1 MNTENRK
8 ELGQAL
14 LAELEDDIDQA
25 IANQNDITANMTTW
39 RAPEEQLPPLL
50 QAFRSATGKTSVV
63 ALEVLL
69 LVAQQPRTLTELEE
83 LTGITKGS
91 LSRAVQPFSRF
102 ADAKGQIQEPR
113 VHLFNRRRI
122 IGGRAD
128 SFKLT
133 LTARARRLLETA
145 A

>member
-1 MNTENRK
+1 M
-8 ELGQAL
+8 
-14 LAELEDDIDQA
+14 
-25 IANQNDITANMTTW
+25 
-39 RAPEEQLPPLL
+39 
-50 QAFRSATGKTSVV
+50 V
-63 ALEVLL
+63 
-69 LVAQQPRTLTELEE
+69 LTELEQ

-91 LSRAVQPFSRF
+91 LSRAVQPFTRF
-102 ADAKGQIQEPR
+102 ADAEGRMQEPR

-128 SFKLT
+128 TFKLT

>member
-1 MNTENRK
+1 
-8 ELGQAL
+8 
-14 LAELEDDIDQA
+14 
-25 IANQNDITANMTTW
+25 MTTW

-83 LTGITKGS
+83 VTGIGKKGIS
-91 LSRAVQPFSRF
+91 KAVKPFTRH
-102 ADAKGQIQEPR
+102 AIDGEMYEPEL
-113 VHLFNRRRI
+113 HLFNRRRI

-128 SFKLT
+128 TFKLT
-133 LTARARRLLETA
+133 LTAKARRLLESVA
-145 A
+145 

>member
-1 MNTENRK
+1 MTSWK
-8 ELGQAL
+8 PPA
-14 LAELEDDIDQA
+14 AELS
-25 IANQNDITANMTTW
+25 
-39 RAPEEQLPPLL
+39 PLL
-50 QAFRSATGKTSVV
+50 KAFRTATEGNRPNLT

-83 LTGITKGS
+83 LTGITKGN
-91 LSRAVQPFSRF
+91 LSRAVQPFTRF
-102 ADAKGQIQEPR
+102 ANADGQIQEPR

-122 IGGRAD
+122 VGGRAD

-133 LTARARRLLETA
+133 LTARGRRLLETA

>member
-83 LTGITKGS
+83 ITGIGKSG
-91 LSRAVQPFSRF
+91 LSKAVRPFTRQ
-102 ADAKGQIQEPR
+102 AIDGEMYEPEL
-113 VHLFNRRRI
+113 HLFNRRRI

-128 SFKLT
+128 TFKLT
-133 LTARARRLLETA
+133 LTAKARALLESVA
-145 A
+145 

>member
-1 MNTENRK
+1 
-8 ELGQAL
+8 
-14 LAELEDDIDQA
+14 
-25 IANQNDITANMTTW
+25 MTTW
-39 RAPEEQLPPLL
+39 NPPAAELSPLL
-50 QAFRSATGKTSVV
+50 KAFRSATGKTSVL

-83 LTGITKGS
+83 MTGIGKKGIS
-91 LSRAVQPFSRF
+91 KAVKPFTRH
-102 ADAKGQIQEPR
+102 AIDGEIYEPEL
-113 VHLFNRRRI
+113 HLFNRRRI

-133 LTARARRLLETA
+133 LTARGRRLLETA

>member
-1 MNTENRK
+1 MTSWTPP
-8 ELGQAL
+8 A
-14 LAELEDDIDQA
+14 AELS
-25 IANQNDITANMTTW
+25 
-39 RAPEEQLPPLL
+39 PLL
-50 QAFRSATGKTSVV
+50 KAFRSATGGTVYGLT
-63 ALEVLL
+63 ALEALL
-69 LVAQQPRTLTELEE
+69 LVAQRPRTLTELEE
-83 LTGITKGS
+83 LTGISKGT
-91 LSRAVQPFSRF
+91 LSRAVQPFTRYANSN
-102 ADAKGQIQEPR
+102 GELQEPK